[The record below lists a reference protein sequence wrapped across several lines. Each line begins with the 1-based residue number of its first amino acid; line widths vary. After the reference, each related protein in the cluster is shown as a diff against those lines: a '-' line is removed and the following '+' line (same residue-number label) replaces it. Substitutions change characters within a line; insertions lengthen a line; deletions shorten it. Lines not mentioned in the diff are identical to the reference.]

1 MQTLTL
7 PTFAQDHIKT
17 LQSEIQ
23 TRQALLQAFVD
34 GVVCGMGADMQAK
47 INVNLETFVVT
58 VDIGEGA
65 DALPELDL
73 SQVDFSKAELC
84 KPE

>member
-34 GVVCGMGADMQAK
+34 GVVCGMGADMKAK

-58 VDIGEGA
+58 VDTGEGT

-73 SQVDFSKAELC
+73 SQVDFTKAEIC
-84 KPE
+84 EQK